1 VLAKTTLIVAQ
12 ALLLVLG
19 LLAAWITGI
28 GGPTLLAA
36 MAALLLVEVICI
48 GGFIL
53 VQNVGLVGRAGWVL
67 SWLGVRGQSQARQ
80 FDDALRHFYRSEW
93 RSLLGS
99 VAAHLAGCLLGALEA
114 LVILAAL
121 GLPASPTAATVLE
134 ALGTGVRFATF
145 FIPASLG
152 SLEGANA
159 AAFSA
164 FGWAA
169 SAGLAFTLVRRGRQ
183 AVWIAVGIAIL
194 LAMGVTRAGEGQRAG
209 TGSPHATR
217 S

>member
-1 VLAKTTLIVAQ
+1 
-12 ALLLVLG
+12 
-19 LLAAWITGI
+19 
-28 GGPTLLAA
+28 
-36 MAALLLVEVICI
+36 MAALLLVEVVCI

-67 SWLGVRGQSQARQ
+67 SWLGVRGQSQARR

-99 VAAHLAGCLLGALEA
+99 VAAHLAGCLLGALEG

-194 LAMGVTRAGEGQRAG
+194 LAMGVTRAGEEQRAG